1 MTLQR
6 LSSKM
11 LRDYAIKSVYKSDE
25 DNILEDFY
33 FPMLSAAT
41 QYDRAVGFFSAS
53 TLNYAA
59 QALSSFVK
67 NEGRIR
73 LILGAFTDR
82 QDIEA
87 VRSGYDQRELSE
99 RIGIQFLENASS
111 VSDDLFQHRFNALAW
126 LVAHSKLDVKI
137 ALRER
142 GMYHDKIGIITDRD
156 GDSVVFS
163 GSANES
169 THALLPTFNYES
181 ISVFPNWRPE
191 LADFYIPHKNSFE
204 RLWDDKSRDTLVIDL
219 PTAVK
224 SELISLAASLNYV
237 PSPEIEA
244 SIAKRKS
251 ERFQQ
256 KGGPVASLPAMPQ
269 ALSGRPFK
277 IQEHQLA
284 ALDAWKSKGDF
295 QGIFDLATG
304 AGKTITA
311 IYGLVRLAER
321 ISNLACVIAVPY
333 QNLADQWV
341 DVLAEFNIYPIRC
354 YVTRSN
360 WQDQLSEATHELLM
374 GSRRLAV
381 IVVVNRTLKTPEFQ
395 NLLKRLPGNKLLWIG
410 DECHHHSTAAFAG
423 YLPDQARFRIGL
435 SATPEH
441 YLDDERNSRLSD
453 FYGDVVY
460 QYSLKE
466 AVQSGVLTPYRYFPH
481 VVELTSA
488 ETDDFVLLSEQI
500 GRIMARQG
508 GGKLESDG
516 TQLTALLMRRARIIG
531 AATNKLPKLRSILDQ
546 QKPHAHTLFYCG
558 DGSVESDDG
567 NADDQAAGSLRQ
579 VEAVSLLL
587 HQSGWNVSR
596 FTSQESRQD
605 RAHILENFRLG
616 IIDAMVAIRCLD
628 EGIDVPAC
636 SVAFI
641 LASSRDPRQF
651 IQRRG
656 RILRRSPGKTIAV
669 VHDFVVVLPRGEE
682 DRSDYAKKLVKAELS
697 RVAEFSS
704 LSLNPNSAY
713 DALAEHLRR
722 YDLEHML

>member
-1 MTLQR
+1 
-6 LSSKM
+6 M
-11 LRDYAIKSVYKSDE
+11 LREYSIKGVYKSDE

-33 FPMLSAAT
+33 FPLLSVAN

-67 NEGRIR
+67 NGGRIR
-73 LILGAFTDR
+73 LILGAFTDK

-99 RIGIQFLENASS
+99 RIGLQLLENVSN

-142 GMYHDKIGIITDRD
+142 GMYHDKVGIITDRD

-169 THALLPTFNYES
+169 THALLPAYNYES

-191 LADFYIPHKNSFE
+191 LADFYFPHKNSFD
-204 RLWDDKSRDTLVIDL
+204 RLWNDKSKDTLVIDL
-219 PTAVK
+219 PSAVK
-224 SELISLAASLNYV
+224 SQLISVAASLNYT

-244 SIAKRKS
+244 AIAKRKRD
-251 ERFQQ
+251 RFQQ
-256 KGGPVASLPAMPQ
+256 LASTSASRPIVPQ
-269 ALSGRPFK
+269 ELSGRPFK
-277 IQEHQLA
+277 MQGHQIA
-284 ALDAWKSKGDF
+284 ALEAWRAQGDF
-295 QGIFDLATG
+295 HGVFDLATG

-311 IYGLVRLAER
+311 IYGLVRLSEQV
-321 ISNLACVIAVPY
+321 SNLACVIAVPY

-341 DVLAEFNIYPIRC
+341 DVLAEFNIFPIRC
-354 YVTRSN
+354 YVARSN
-360 WQDQLSEATHELLM
+360 WQQQLSEATHELVM
-374 GSRRLAV
+374 GSRKLV
-381 IVVVNRTLKTPEFQ
+381 VVVVVNRTLKTPEFQ
-395 NLLKRLPGNKLLWIG
+395 ELLRKIPGNKLLWIG
-410 DECHHHSTAAFAG
+410 DECHHHSSDSFAG
-423 YLPDQARFRIGL
+423 DLPEQARFRMGL

-441 YLDDERNSRLSD
+441 YLDDERNSRLNAY
-453 FYGDVVY
+453 YGEVVY
-460 QYSLKE
+460 QYTLRE
-466 AVQSGVLTPYRYFPH
+466 AVESGVLTPYRYYPH
-481 VVELTSA
+481 IVELTA
-488 ETDDFVLLSEQI
+488 VETDEFVSLSEQI
-500 GRIMARQG
+500 GRIVAGQG
-508 GGKLESDG
+508 AGRLGSDG
-516 TQLTALLMRRARIIG
+516 TQLTTLLMRRARLIG
-531 AATNKLPKLRSILDQ
+531 AAANKLPRLRSVLAQ

-558 DGSVESDDG
+558 DGSVETDDIS
-567 NADDQAAGSLRQ
+567 ADDSTVGSVRQ
-579 VEAVSLLL
+579 IEAVSMLL

-596 FTSQESRQD
+596 FTSRESRKE
-605 RAHILENFRLG
+605 RAHILEDFRLG

-636 SVAFI
+636 NTAFI

-656 RILRRSPGKTIAV
+656 RILRRSPGKTVATI
-669 VHDFVVVLPRGEE
+669 HDFVVVLPHGEE
-682 DRSDYAKKLVKAELS
+682 DRSSFAKRLVKAELS

-704 LSLNPNSAY
+704 LSENQTAAY